1 MTQMRL
7 ALTSSILFIAILP
20 CRVFAEASEA
30 ASDSTRQ
37 LRSVT
42 VSAQRYTSPLRSRAD
57 GTRTW
62 QLSALHDMPKVLG
75 NTDPLHVA
83 ELLPGVQT
91 SSEFDAGLHIQG
103 CDNAHNEV
111 SLDGTPLYGVQHL
124 LGFFSVFNAAHFQ
137 TMTYAPTASLE
148 SSSNRLGGLLRMN
161 TTDTIPSRTTGEV
174 AIGPMSSQATLRLPI
189 GRRTLL
195 VASAREAYMNLLYSR
210 WMKFD
215 DEQLRYNFG
224 DYNLTLLHQA
234 TSRDRLRFNFYG
246 GHDLAR
252 YDVGLYQADARVR
265 WGNQLLSLDHQHVFR
280 SDADLQHALSY
291 SRYGNDFGIQ
301 QQDIH
306 FRLPSHIADLSY
318 RGLLRW
324 GAWCAGV
331 TASLLSIQPQSPE
344 LQRESH
350 ASYERAPLQRVQQY
364 TLHGEYAWTLPHGFT
379 LRPTLKGTLYIDD
392 RHQAHWLPSPS
403 LTAEWHT
410 SRAGTF
416 NIHYAWQHQPL
427 FQTGITNMGLP
438 VEFWL
443 AAGRYGNPQ
452 EAQHL
457 SLSHE
462 IIFGRGRWSFA
473 TNIYYKYLQRQIEY
487 GGNFLDFLYTNYDLS
502 HALLHGDGYNYG
514 ASITLMRRT
523 GSVTGW
529 VSYTYSRSMR
539 RFTDARYPGIYP
551 SNHDRPHEVNAVVSW
566 RINNHWSVSGTY
578 VFCSGTPFT
587 APDYLF
593 LVNHALL
600 VQNGERNAHRMKPY
614 QRLDLSANYDI
625 RRTTRFEHGINLSI
639 YNATM
644 ANNELYYRLRIHEG
658 TFAYRAKG
666 TILTILPSINY
677 YIRWK

>member
-30 ASDSTRQ
+30 TSDSTRQ

-103 CDNAHNEV
+103 SDNAHNEV

-324 GAWCAGV
+324 GAWRAGV

-350 ASYERAPLQRVQQY
+350 ASYERAPLQRIQQY

-379 LRPTLKGTLYIDD
+379 LRPALKGTLYIDD

>member
-1 MTQMRL
+1 MRL

>member
-301 QQDIH
+301 QQDIQ

-324 GAWCAGV
+324 GAWRAGV

>member
-7 ALTSSILFIAILP
+7 ALTSSILFFAILP

-30 ASDSTRQ
+30 TSDSTRQ
-37 LRSVT
+37 LRSVV
-42 VSAQRYTSPLRSRAD
+42 VSARRYTSPLRSRAD

-62 QLSALHDMPKVLG
+62 QLSALQDMPKIMG

-83 ELLPGVQT
+83 ELLPGVLT
-91 SSEFDAGLHIQG
+91 TAEFDAGLHIQG
-103 CDNAHNEV
+103 CDNGHNEV

-137 TMTYAPTASLE
+137 TMTYAPTASLQ

-161 TTDTIPSRTTGEV
+161 TMDTIPGLTTGEV
-174 AIGPMSSQATLRLPI
+174 AIGPMSSQGTLRLPI

-252 YDVGLYQADARVR
+252 YDVGLYQAEARVR
-265 WGNQLLSLDHQHVFR
+265 WGNQLLSLNHQHVFR
-280 SDADLQHALSY
+280 DDADLQHTLSY
-291 SRYGNDFGIQ
+291 SRYGNDFQIL
-301 QQDIH
+301 QQDI
-306 FRLPSHIADLSY
+306 RLAVPSHIADLSY
-318 RGLLRW
+318 RSQLRW
-324 GAWCAGV
+324 GAWRVGGE
-331 TASLLSIQPQSPE
+331 ASLLSIQPQSPE
-344 LQRESH
+344 LEREVH
-350 ASYERAPLQRVQQY
+350 TTYEPEPLQRVQQY
-364 TLHGEYAWTLPHGFT
+364 TLRGEYVWQLPHGFT
-379 LRPTLKGTLYIDD
+379 LRPTLKGTCYIDD
-392 RHQAHWLPSPS
+392 QHEVHWLPSPA
-403 LTAEWHT
+403 LTTEWRT
-410 SRAGTF
+410 ARAGTF
-416 NIHYAWQHQPL
+416 NLHYAWQHQPL
-427 FQTGITNMGLP
+427 FQTGITSIGLP

-443 AAGRYGNPQ
+443 AAGRYGEVQ
-452 EAQHL
+452 EAHHV

-462 IIFGRGRWSFA
+462 IVFGRGRWSLA
-473 TNIYYKYLQRQIEY
+473 TSIYYKYLRHQIEY

-502 HALLHGDGYNYG
+502 RALLHGDGYNYG

-523 GSVTGW
+523 GPVTGW
-529 VSYTYSRSMR
+529 VSYTYSRAMR
-539 RFTDARYPGIYP
+539 RFTDARYPGTYP
-551 SNHDRPHEVNAVVSW
+551 SNHDRPHEVNAVVNW
-566 RINNHWSVSGTY
+566 RINNHWNVAATY

-593 LVNHALL
+593 MVNHTLL
-600 VQNGERNAHRMKPY
+600 VQNGRRNAHRLKPY
-614 QRLDLSANYDI
+614 QRLDLSVNYDI
-625 RRTTRFEHGINLSI
+625 RRTARFEHGLNLSI
-639 YNATM
+639 YNTTM
-644 ANNELYYRLRIHEG
+644 ANNELFYRLRVHDG

-666 TILTILPSINY
+666 TVLTILPSLSY
-677 YIRWK
+677 YLRWK

>member
-7 ALTSSILFIAILP
+7 ALTSSILFFAILP

-324 GAWCAGV
+324 GAWRAGV